1 MTSKNSVVAS
11 DVRLQFRTAHLDV
24 LNKVAVEDVQHMDQL
39 SLLHLQ
45 SMLGHGSTWGIWQT
59 PRSWFPGGF
68 KAGWNARVRDRI
80 VDLLPKEEL
89 GTEVCLDLQPRI
101 SQLLESA
108 VLSCTRY
115 LVLCR
120 IGPVSLSN
128 LRDSLDP
135 SVIAQMGY
143 SHLPILASVSIEKA
157 FRSTIAID
165 DLLQES
171 VVDGTCFSRLEF
183 TDIDALEYSDSVKQV
198 MKGEL
203 KRMHAA
209 FTRGIWTDSPGIG
222 TDITKVTSVAGD
234 KQGYE
239 LEAKASPHLP
249 LPDDFVGAIG
259 QKSNWLILNL
269 GPNLLCILKEFL
281 SIWEKSAQL
290 GLGSRYVSEICQK
303 YLAGYSWIDTNG
315 RALEALPFELRL
327 NRRGAHSKKLSKP
340 QSMERLVKE
349 ESLEGG
355 GDTSEISVSWPPRGA
370 AQIFGLA
377 RLLQGAHLFV
387 IGLSTGA
394 RNGETLVM
402 ERSCV
407 HRAPDGVPYANGRT
421 YKLVRLH
428 EGEVRDWPLPELA
441 ERAFDQQEKL
451 ISLVERLSP
460 LGQQGAV
467 ADPRTISRGTGL
479 WFMANDRAAEITSA
493 GLQAVLRNYVVYL
506 GMEIS
511 PGGQGIR
518 PHRLRKTLARMV
530 ALSIVQ
536 APKVL
541 QDVFGHKDIEMTL
554 YYILADKSLAAE
566 IDVIVRELR
575 VMRCSDVIASM
586 VLAEEERPR
595 AGPQW
600 VGQGSAMVPPV
611 VSGLG
616 GRAAVSVCLAVEEYG
631 RELHRTS
638 QEWGAESVEELARI
652 LSFGGT
658 TWDLVRPGVLCTKSL
673 GQFGPCNT
681 KRGHPDPGSCQTSCD
696 YRLEEAWLREDVER
710 CLSESIEHWE
720 RETEDGQ
727 DLIAEFWAGQV
738 RMHVN
743 RFSDLK
749 TKWMQD
755 PRARAIV
762 EPHGAKV
769 ASQ

>member
-1 MTSKNSVVAS
+1 MASKNSVIAL
-11 DVRLQFRTAHLDV
+11 DVRQQFRTAHLEV
-24 LNKVAVEDVQHMDQL
+24 LSKVAVDDVQHMDQN
-39 SLLHLQ
+39 SLLHIQ
-45 SMLGHGSTWGIWQT
+45 AMLGHGSTWGVWET

-80 VDLLPKEEL
+80 VDLLRKEVL
-89 GTEVCLDLQPRI
+89 GTEACLDSQPKLSR
-101 SQLLESA
+101 LLDGA

-157 FRSTIAID
+157 FRSIITID
-165 DLLQES
+165 DQLQGS
-171 VVDGTCFSRLEF
+171 VVDGNCFDRLEF
-183 TDIDALEYSDSVKQV
+183 TDIDALDYSVSVKQT

-209 FTRGIWTDSPGIG
+209 YTRGIWTDSPDIGI
-222 TDITKVTSVAGD
+222 DITQVTSVSGD
-234 KQGYE
+234 KQDFE
-239 LEAKASPHLP
+239 REAKASPHLP
-249 LPDDFVGAIG
+249 LPDDFVGEIG

-281 SIWEKSAQL
+281 RIWEKSAQL
-290 GLGSRYVSEICQK
+290 ELGTRYVSEICQK
-303 YLAGYSWIDTNG
+303 YLAGYSWIDANG
-315 RALEALPFELRL
+315 QALEALPFELRL
-327 NRRGAHSKKLSKP
+327 SRRGAHSKKLSKLK
-340 QSMERLVKE
+340 SMKRLIEE

-355 GDTSEISVSWPPRGA
+355 GDPSEIDISWPPRGA

-394 RNGETLVM
+394 RNGETLMM

-441 ERAFDQQEKL
+441 ERTFDQQEKL

-467 ADPRTISRGTGL
+467 ANPRTISRGTGL

-493 GLQAVLRNYVVYL
+493 SLLAVLRNYVAYL
-506 GMEIS
+506 GMEVS

-595 AGPQW
+595 AGPQR
-600 VGQGSAMVPPV
+600 VGKGSAEELCV
-611 VSGLG
+611 VSGFG
-616 GRAAVSVCLAVEEYG
+616 GRAAASVGRAVEEYG

-638 QEWGAESVEELARI
+638 QEWGAESVGELAKI
-652 LSFGGT
+652 LSFGGA

-673 GQFGPCNT
+673 GQFGPCNK
-681 KRGHPDPGSCQTSCD
+681 KRGHPDPGNCQTSCD

-710 CLSESIEHWE
+710 CLSDSIEHWE
-720 RETEDGQ
+720 RETEVGQ

-755 PRARAIV
+755 PRVSAIV

-769 ASQ
+769 ANQ